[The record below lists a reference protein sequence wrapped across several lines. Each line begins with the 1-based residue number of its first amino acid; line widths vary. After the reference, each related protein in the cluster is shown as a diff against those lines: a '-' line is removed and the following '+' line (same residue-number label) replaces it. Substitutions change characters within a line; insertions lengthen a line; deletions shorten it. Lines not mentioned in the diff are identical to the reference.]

1 MFVKKPMDDSKYL
14 TGIPQEVEEFGLC
27 KTLLVRREVIDLK
40 HIMTEIFVRKTIDAS
55 KLLGVIGYDLFM
67 YMECL
72 TGRLRRI
79 HHFSRDYQRNFDQI
93 VKTADNS
100 FFPKVDLYSGLDV
113 IIALDFDGTVTK
125 NSFEP
130 LYRLCIDRGKVVIV
144 TANPTVTDEWFDKR
158 GYDRPAAIHACKGK
172 VNKLKRL
179 IELQKKHDIVFFVD
193 NEPEYLQIAWLFGI
207 KTFHFVDNKIKYF
220 TMKTK

>member
-1 MFVKKPMDDSKYL
+1 MDDSKYL

-40 HIMTEIFVRKTIDAS
+40 HIMTEIFVRKTIDVS
-55 KLLGVIGYDLFM
+55 KLLDVIGYDLFM
-67 YMECL
+67 YMEFL

-79 HHFSRDYQRNFDQI
+79 HHFSRDYQRNFDAI

-130 LYRLCIDRGKVVIV
+130 LYRLCMERGRVEII
-144 TANPTVTDEWFDKR
+144 TANPTVTND
-158 GYDRPAAIHACKGK
+158 
-172 VNKLKRL
+172 
-179 IELQKKHDIVFFVD
+179 
-193 NEPEYLQIAWLFGI
+193 
-207 KTFHFVDNKIKYF
+207 
-220 TMKTK
+220 

>member
-1 MFVKKPMDDSKYL
+1 MDDWKYL

-40 HIMTEIFVRKTIDAS
+40 HIMTEIFVRKTVDIT

-67 YMECL
+67 YMEYL
-72 TGRLRRI
+72 TNRLRRI
-79 HHFSRDYQRNFDQI
+79 HHFSRGYQRNFDTI

-100 FFPKVDLYSGLDV
+100 FFPKVELYSGLDV
-113 IIALDFDGTVTK
+113 LIALDFDGTLTK
-125 NSFEP
+125 NSFDP
-130 LYRLCIDRGKVVIV
+130 LYRLCIDRGRVEIV
-144 TANPTVTDEWFDKR
+144 TANPTVTNEWFDKR
-158 GYDRPAAIHACKGK
+158 GYERPKAIHACKGK
-172 VNKLKRL
+172 VKKLKQL